1 MMLFEPPRVPLWVE
15 PCAGSLAVG
24 LRLLGARAV
33 CGYMGGKSGYA
44 DRILNVLNIAAADEV
59 WCADVSDWAQVWR
72 ALAKPGAGPAA
83 ADILEGWRDSL
94 PDAPPAH
101 RALWLQLREDWRA
114 QGTTLDAIGVAR
126 WIALVIGSA
135 MMRGPAAG
143 PTWRQDMTEW
153 RRHIGRGHRMAEP
166 IVGAPHVTRLRALP
180 SPLPVKVWDDARA
193 IPTRRGAVVYLD
205 PPYAGT
211 TGYEH
216 GNLTRADV
224 EAEVVR
230 WTRAGCVVAVSESG
244 DLPGSV
250 RHDLT
255 AARFGCARHR
265 GSSKREILHVYQPGS
280 TPSQPTLWDAASSG
294 AA

>member
-1 MMLFEPPRVPLWVE
+1 MGDAPARRIPLWVE

-24 LRLLGARAV
+24 LRLLGGRAV

-44 DRILNVLNIAAADEV
+44 DAIMSALDVGAADEV

-72 ALAKPGAGPAA
+72 ALAKPGVGPAA

-126 WIALVIGSA
+126 WFALVIGSA
-135 MMRGPAAG
+135 LMRGPAAA
-143 PTWRQDMTEW
+143 PCWRKDMLEW
-153 RRHIGRGHRMAEP
+153 RLFQGRPMAER
-166 IVGAPHVTRLRALP
+166 IVGIPHAARLRALP
-180 SPLPVKVWDDARA
+180 SPLPVRVWDDARA
-193 IPTRRGAVVYLD
+193 IPARRGAVVYLD

-211 TGYEH
+211 TGYGH
-216 GNLTRADV
+216 GTLAR
-224 EAEVVR
+224 AEVEGEVER

-255 AARFGCARHR
+255 AMRHGCARLR
-265 GSSKREILHVYQPGS
+265 GSSKREILHVYRPGLS
-280 TPSQPTLWDAASSG
+280 PSQPTLWDPVR
-294 AA
+294 